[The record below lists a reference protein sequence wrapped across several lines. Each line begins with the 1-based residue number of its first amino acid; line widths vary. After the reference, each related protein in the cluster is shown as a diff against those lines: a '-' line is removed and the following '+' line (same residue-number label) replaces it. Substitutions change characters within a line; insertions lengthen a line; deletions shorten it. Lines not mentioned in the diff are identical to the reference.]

1 MKELVIIAML
11 ICCAGSGV
19 AQNQLF
25 KDRVSHVKAL
35 RQSFETTYWRRFWES
50 DEWYIRCIFADVD
63 VDGTEELITST
74 ASDIDRM
81 GDYWKLWKVTQD
93 GKFRQVY
100 LSGKIFFSCSST
112 CFYKMTYYSN
122 TNVVIGLGMNANVEE
137 ECGNGLRRVVKPTPD
152 CWLSLISNDKFAL
165 REISPDM
172 ESVFSNCDVSKVERL
187 YPEWYF
193 GFDFRP
199 PAPDPHSPY
208 TTWLGYQRPKGDLR
222 PGGGVV
228 KPDCFD
234 VLASRHRSSIKARK
248 GITSTVDVLAVFLD
262 ADNDGKTDCYVSSS
276 AEEADAGKFVWTLHV
291 NRDGV
296 LTPAKDAVYP
306 VAEKKEL
313 CALPATAKLGKDGF
327 CRVVRFDVNPIFVL
341 LDGSGSPTKVRDSIT
356 DIMAHRI
363 EKLECVSFPEEPTAG
378 RQD

>member
-1 MKELVIIAML
+1 MMRVLIGLLSALAAPILVFGQTIVRT
-11 ICCAGSGV
+11 GHG
-19 AQNQLF
+19 
-25 KDRVSHVKAL
+25 DAL
-35 RQSFETTYWRRFWES
+35 RTGFDMSGYRAAWTSGQWCVE
-50 DEWYIRCIFADVD
+50 CIFFDLNG
-63 VDGTEELITST
+63 DGIDEVMTSP
-74 ASDIDRM
+74 INIKDRM
-81 GDYWKLWKVTQD
+81 GDVWHHWRSD
-93 GKFRQVY
+93 
-100 LSGKIFFSCSST
+100 SGTYRRLREDKEFAFSCMSSS
-112 CFYKMTYYSN
+112 FYKMHSRSKGDMLL
-122 TNVVIGLGMNANVEE
+122 GLGMDAGYIAANRIDFKE
-137 ECGNGLRRVVKPTPD
+137 KTPD
-152 CWLSLISNDKFAL
+152 CVFRLESDEKQV
-165 REISPDM
+165 ISPVVPSFDVM
-172 ESVFSNCDVSKVERL
+172 FAKRDVSSVERL
-187 YPEWYF
+187 YSEWYF